1 MLAHPIWRF
10 SFAVGASGGTPV
22 TYVASW
28 GWPLDGGAF
37 TARTG
42 HTYTWADPGQSD
54 ADRMDED

>member
-1 MLAHPIWRF
+1 
-10 SFAVGASGGTPV
+10 V
-22 TYVASW
+22 TYVAGW
-28 GWPLDGGAF
+28 GWSLDGGAF